1 MNIRQIN
8 LGARSNAHKVIA
20 AIVLTAVIT
29 YLCLNNADITEFAA
43 NILAD
48 NAFYIPRKNTV
59 NFNGRTLL
67 REVCFGGE
75 YYDIEEKT
83 VILHDNTSVPEI
95 NSENTEVLPESGI
108 QPDVPS
114 ENSSNMLPIISCDL
128 SCEDIFTLNNTTG
141 ERPDTEKLLRSDY
154 DFGYDPTS
162 SDPLVLIVHTH
173 ATECYSRE
181 GSTYYDPN
189 SSTRS
194 TDNNVNMVAVGK
206 VLSDTLNNAGIST
219 IHCTVQHDAE
229 SYRDSYTLAAKSIK
243 EYINKYPSI
252 RYVFDLHRDAVMY
265 ESGAKAR
272 AVTELDGK
280 EAAQIMILAG
290 TDAGGADFPD
300 WEKNLTLALKIADKI
315 SGKYP
320 GVLRPIALRGASYN
334 EQYTNGSLLIEIG
347 TDGNTLSQAKYSA
360 KLLANSLTELIKS
373 EK

>member
-8 LGARSNAHKVIA
+8 PEAKSNAHKVIA
-20 AIVLTAVIT
+20 AIVLTAIT
-29 YLCLNNADITEFAA
+29 TYMCLNNADITEFAA
-43 NILAD
+43 NRLAD
-48 NAFYIPRKNTV
+48 NAFYIPQKSTLT
-59 NFNGRTLL
+59 FNGRTLL

-75 YYDIEEKT
+75 YYDMEEKT
-83 VILHDNTSVPEI
+83 VILHDNTSTPEI
-95 NSENTEVLPESGI
+95 SSENTEVLPESGI
-108 QPDVPS
+108 KAETSYEKDIG
-114 ENSSNMLPIISCDL
+114 NMLPIISCDL

-141 ERPDTEKLLRSDY
+141 EHPDTEKLLRADY

-162 SDPLVLIVHTH
+162 SNPLVLIVHTH

-181 GSTYYDPN
+181 DSTYYDPN

-194 TDNNVNMVAVGK
+194 TDNNVNMIAVGE
-206 VLSDTLNNAGIST
+206 VLADTLNNSGINT

-243 EYINKYPSI
+243 EYISKYPSI

-280 EAAQIMILAG
+280 KAAQIMILAG

-300 WEKNLTLALKIADKI
+300 WEKNLTLALKLADKM
-315 SGKYP
+315 SGEYP
-320 GVLRPIALRGASYN
+320 GLMRPIALRGASYN

-360 KLLANSLTELIKS
+360 KLLGSALSELIKS
-373 EK
+373 